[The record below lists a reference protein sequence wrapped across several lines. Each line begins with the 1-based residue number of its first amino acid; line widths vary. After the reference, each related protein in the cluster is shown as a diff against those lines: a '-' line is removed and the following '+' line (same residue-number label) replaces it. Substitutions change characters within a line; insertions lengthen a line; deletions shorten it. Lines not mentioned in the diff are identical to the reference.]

1 MGARGN
7 SVGTQWEYGGSMV
20 GVWWEL
26 IGSSYGAGTE
36 LVGLKYGDLV
46 NFFTTKDTKVFTKDV
61 CLPLRTRRFTLR
73 FTKVLLDV
81 LDSLPL
87 RTRRFSLSA
96 LRLYDGVVFLYH

>member
-36 LVGLKYGDLV
+36 LVGRKYGDLV
-46 NFFTTKDTKVFTKDV
+46 DFLTTKDKKT
-61 CLPLRTRRFTLR
+61 
-73 FTKVLLDV
+73 FTKVLI
-81 LDSLPL
+81 
-87 RTRRFSLSA
+87 FE
-96 LRLYDGVVFLYH
+96 FF

>member
-7 SVGTQWEYGGSMV
+7 SVGSRGNSLGTQWEYSGNMV

-46 NFFTTKDTKVFTKDV
+46 DFLTTKDTKIY
-61 CLPLRTRRFTLR
+61 
-73 FTKVLLDV
+73 TKVLLDI

>member
-7 SVGTQWEYGGSMV
+7 SLGTQWEYSGSMV

-36 LVGLKYGDLV
+36 LVCRKYGDLV
-46 NFFTTKDTKVFTKDV
+46 DFLTTKDTKVYTKDV
-61 CLPLRTRRFTLR
+61 CLPLRTLRFTLR
-73 FTKVLLDV
+73 FTKVLLEV

-87 RTRRFSLSA
+87 RTLRFSL
-96 LRLYDGVVFLYH
+96 RMYVYH